1 MDIKAAAAQVPAEGP
16 GAITAHDPDAGMRE
30 QPSVDVSGIPGGQD
44 TDDLMHVPQVSTV
57 APGQVTMGARRRGR
71 GPRLYHSS
79 PRCGQLQRGP
89 TVMVAVRMAASAL
102 ATWAALI
109 VLLVAPAPL
118 PEQWRYYIY
127 SPASV
132 GLWMFAMF
140 VAPIVVCAVKWPWI
154 KSGGR

>member
-1 MDIKAAAAQVPAEGP
+1 
-16 GAITAHDPDAGMRE
+16 MRE
-30 QPSVDVSGIPGGQD
+30 QPSVNVSGIPGGQD
-44 TDDLMHVPQVSTV
+44 TDDFMYVPQVSTV
-57 APGQVTMGARRRGR
+57 APGQVTMGARRPSR

-109 VLLVAPAPL
+109 VLLLAPAPL